1 VAYKQVRYKDRLLM
15 NISIAIPK
23 KYDYRLPLETATG
36 KDSSPVEMKWKKR
49 QEVIED

>member
-1 VAYKQVRYKDRLLM
+1 VAYKQDRYKDKWMM

-36 KDSSPVEMKWKKR
+36 RDSYPVEMKWKKR
-49 QEVIED
+49 QKVIED

>member
-1 VAYKQVRYKDRLLM
+1 M

-36 KDSSPVEMKWKKR
+36 KDSYPVEMKWKK
-49 QEVIED
+49 ETVIEDWKRLIAVSSS

>member
-1 VAYKQVRYKDRLLM
+1 M

-36 KDSSPVEMKWKKR
+36 KDSYPVEMKWKKR
-49 QEVIED
+49 QKVIED